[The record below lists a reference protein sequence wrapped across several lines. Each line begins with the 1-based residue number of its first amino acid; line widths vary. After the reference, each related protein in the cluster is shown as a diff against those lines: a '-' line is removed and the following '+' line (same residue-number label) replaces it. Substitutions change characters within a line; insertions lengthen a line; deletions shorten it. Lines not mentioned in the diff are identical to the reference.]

1 MKKYFL
7 QSIKKIS
14 FTKNFLLQLPKIL
27 STRRVY
33 ERWQLIFQSD
43 GYDLDRMIHP
53 IWKKVQPEAER
64 VLMNNKKLFA
74 FLSSP
79 DLQFMFY
86 RMGFSD
92 RQRFELNYLKNTPK
106 ETWQSILEY
115 SESPIGKPKF
125 DCEYLNISVNSL
137 GMLYYWAAIASKWDI
152 KTLNTVVEVGGGYGC
167 FCRVVQEMIF
177 PRITYIMFDLPEMLA
192 LQYYF
197 LSGSSTEY
205 KIIPHFSS
213 SSNIIEGAINLVPIH
228 YLSNFKVNKYDL
240 IVSHFA
246 LSETTK
252 YIQHLVSEKLF
263 SKTKYLYMTIQ
274 DTDSAEWNELGLEP
288 TVNLLAMIKNSFS
301 QINTFLKKIDRIKVG
316 PGLVDTNFAALRAL

>member
-1 MKKYFL
+1 MELEYRYKSQFSNIHRMREIYKK
-7 QSIKKIS
+7 
-14 FTKNFLLQLPKIL
+14 
-27 STRRVY
+27 
-33 ERWQLIFQSD
+33 WQLINKMND
-43 GYDLDRMIHP
+43 YDSERIVHP
-53 IWKKVQPEAER
+53 IWKKVQPEAEK
-64 VLMNNKKLFA
+64 VLMNDEKLIN

-86 RMGFSD
+86 RTGFSD
-92 RQRFELNYLKNTPK
+92 RQRFELNYLKNTPN
-106 ETWQSILEY
+106 ETWQSILKY
-115 SESPIGKPKF
+115 SESPIGKPEF

-152 KTLNTVVEVGGGYGC
+152 KTLNTVVEIGGGYGC
-167 FCRVVQEMIF
+167 FCRVVQEMIL

-213 SSNIIEGAINLVPIH
+213 SSKIVEGAINLVPIH

-263 SKTKYLYMTIQ
+263 SKVKYLYMTIQ
-274 DTDSAEWNELGLEP
+274 DTETDEWIDINLESHKS
-288 TVNLLAMIKNSFS
+288 LISLIKNYFTTINIVPFS
-301 QINTFLKKIDRIKVG
+301 HDNALEV
-316 PGLVDTNFAALRAL
+316 FANQ

>member
-1 MKKYFL
+1 VELEYRYKSQFSNIHRMRGIYKK
-7 QSIKKIS
+7 
-14 FTKNFLLQLPKIL
+14 
-27 STRRVY
+27 
-33 ERWQLIFQSD
+33 WQLINKIND
-43 GYDLDRMIHP
+43 YDSERIVHP
-53 IWKKVQPEAER
+53 IWKKVQPEAEK
-64 VLMNNKKLFA
+64 VLMNDEKLIN

-86 RMGFSD
+86 RTGFSD
-92 RQRFELNYLKNTPK
+92 RQRFELNYLKNTPN
-106 ETWQSILEY
+106 ETWQSILKY

-137 GMLYYWAAIASKWDI
+137 GMLYYWTAIASKWDI
-152 KTLNTVVEVGGGYGC
+152 KTLNTVVEIGGGYGC
-167 FCRVVQEMIF
+167 FCRVVQEMIL

-213 SSNIIEGAINLVPIH
+213 SSKIVEGAINLVPIH
-228 YLSNFKVNKYDL
+228 YLTNFKVNKYDL

-263 SKTKYLYMTIQ
+263 SKAKYLYMTVQ
-274 DTDSAEWNELGLEP
+274 DTEMDEWKDINLESHKS
-288 TVNLLAMIKNSFS
+288 LISLIKNYFTTINILPFS
-301 QINTFLKKIDRIKVG
+301 HDNALEV
-316 PGLVDTNFAALRAL
+316 FANQ